1 VVKDLI
7 VLGFRGYRGYGF
19 LYCWNIK
26 LHSLRIEELVVKY
39 KMREEFL
46 SL

>member
-1 VVKDLI
+1 MDLI
-7 VLGFRGYRGYGF
+7 VLGFRAYRGYGF
-19 LYCWNIK
+19 LYWWNIK
-26 LHSLRIEELVVKY
+26 LYNLRIEELIVKY